1 MEQSK
6 HRLKVKPVG
15 QPAAKQG
22 DKIVGTDI
30 HIIMVP
36 SPGGPVPTPTP
47 SPFNGMITSGLST
60 DVFIEGKPAA
70 MVQSGAVNMP
80 PHIPAGGPFQKP
92 PSNQG
97 KIMVGSMGVFINGK
111 PAARQGDMAMT
122 CNDPVDAPVGTVMAV
137 GTVFIGETGA
147 GAPAPPP
154 PPTPEEPKLQT
165 AKFGQAGTVVNADW
179 EKKKL
184 KIGDQVKLTVNVK
197 DFEDGTPVRFLV
209 WESKGSQE
217 TIIDQ
222 IDGEI
227 RGNKAEITWKH
238 SLEEREEYLK
248 EEAEEK
254 EEPKYYFV
262 VDIEGEEKKS
272 EALTFTYPLDIYLE
286 DEDGNPLD
294 DVEYTITL
302 SDGTE
307 KKGKFKDGHAKIEDA
322 PYGKFTIEIDKYDL
336 TVD

>member
-1 MEQSK
+1 VEQSK